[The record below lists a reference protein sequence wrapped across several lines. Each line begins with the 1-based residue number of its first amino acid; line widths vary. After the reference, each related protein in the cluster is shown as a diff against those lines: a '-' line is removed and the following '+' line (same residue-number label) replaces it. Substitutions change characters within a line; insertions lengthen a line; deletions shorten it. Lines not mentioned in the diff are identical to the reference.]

1 MASPTAIR
9 RDTLTFEEG
18 VCYELVLKYG
28 TGKPISNGNVM
39 FTTTM
44 DQVFFLRPE
53 AAQKIHALGL
63 ATNEPF
69 EILKRNGVI
78 IVRRVNIEQQAEP
91 LPTKVK
97 ATPAAT
103 AQEPSAEP
111 EQRDDTSLS
120 GLMASAYLASI
131 NALVIA
137 EQYAIKKGVN
147 FKITS
152 GEVRSAAHCIFIAAS
167 RNATWQR

>member
-1 MASPTAIR
+1 MASPAIR
-9 RDTLTFEEG
+9 RDTLSFESN
-18 VCYELVLKYG
+18 VSYELVLKYP
-28 TGKPISNGNVM
+28 TGKVISNGNIM
-39 FTTTM
+39 FSTM
-44 DQVFFLRPE
+44 QDQVFFMKPE
-53 AAQKIHALGL
+53 DAQKIHALGL
-63 ATNEPF
+63 SVNEPF
-69 EILKRNGVI
+69 EIVKRNGVI
-78 IVRRVNIEQQAEP
+78 IARRIEQQRPEP
-91 LPTKVK
+91 NPTKSFIP
-97 ATPAAT
+97 AAAAT
-103 AQEPSAEP
+103 AQVEPSEP

-167 RNATWQR
+167 RQQGGRY